1 MKFLRLLALA
11 VLVPAAAAVG
21 EQPTSTRPSG
31 TALIATA
38 RHAKLEAIDY
48 GQQHCDRDTTVDA
61 WLKSLTAAT
70 ARAITWHGGQ
80 CQLVNTMRPGID
92 ASSWP
97 WCAQATIA
105 LVHPRDRHDMPM
117 IEIYM
122 EKPVHG
128 RPGAVYAFRG
138 IMMTRDGPDYVR
150 FRQDFEAEWRER
162 FPPDPDAAIC
172 TDD

>member
-11 VLVPAAAAVG
+11 VLYP
-21 EQPTSTRPSG
+21 PRPPSANNRPRTPSR
-31 TALIATA
+31 TALIAAA

-61 WLKSLTAAT
+61 WLKSLTAPPRAPSPGT
-70 ARAITWHGGQ
+70 AGSANSST
-80 CQLVNTMRPGID
+80 TMRPGID